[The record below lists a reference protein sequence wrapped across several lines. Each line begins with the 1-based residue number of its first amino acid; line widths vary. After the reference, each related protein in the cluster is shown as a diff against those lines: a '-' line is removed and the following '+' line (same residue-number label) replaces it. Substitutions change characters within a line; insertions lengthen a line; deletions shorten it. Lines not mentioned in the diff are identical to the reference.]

1 MTADQHDAQ
10 QKLADRIRAVL
21 GASTELREVRE
32 VNMFGGLSFMVDGAL
47 AVAARRDGSLL
58 VRVDPDRYDDHLAA
72 GASPAMMR
80 GDRPMGR
87 GWMSVDAAHLD
98 AQADL
103 LRWVKV
109 GVAGRATQA

>member
-21 GASTELREVRE
+21 GASTEVRE
-32 VNMFGGLSFMVDGAL
+32 VNMFGGLSFMVGGAL

-58 VRVDPDRYDDHLAA
+58 VRVDPDQYDDHLAA

-87 GWMSVDAAHLD
+87 GWMSVDAARLG

-103 LRWVKV
+103 LRWVNV
-109 GVAGRATQA
+109 GVAGRAPQA